1 MYIDENYVPHVED
14 IISILDVEPKTEK
27 VLEQVAA
34 ESSIG
39 TWTDIKTML
48 PEIPKR
54 LAPKVY
60 EIGEYVKIAY
70 KYESLDCSNIP
81 VFLASVC
88 GNIFGMK
95 VLEKLRVLDLIIP
108 TKMQQLYKGPQ
119 YGIEGIRN
127 TLKIYDR
134 PLCGTIV
141 KPKVGLPTEYHARV
155 AYEAW
160 VGGVDI
166 VKDDE
171 NLGSQV
177 FNQFEDRLYKTLEM
191 RDKAQEETGEKKMY
205 MINITA
211 PYREM
216 VRRAQMVEDAGNEY
230 MMVDVVCVGF
240 SALQSLREEGFKLIL
255 HAHRAMH
262 AAMTRSKDFGIS
274 MLTLA
279 KLYRLIG
286 VDQLHIGTIVGKME
300 GDAKEVLQIRDA
312 ITKDEVEEFGEIQ
325 KWVLKPVMPVSSGGL
340 HPGHVPDLY
349 KYFGKDVI
357 MQFGGGIHGHPNG
370 TQAGARAVRQAIDAT
385 LQGIPLEEYAK
396 DHEELRK
403 ALEKWKGVKF

>member
-1 MYIDENYVPHVED
+1 
-14 IISILDVEPKTEK
+14 
-27 VLEQVAA
+27 
-34 ESSIG
+34 
-39 TWTDIKTML
+39 
-48 PEIPKR
+48 
-54 LAPKVY
+54 
-60 EIGEYVKIAY
+60 
-70 KYESLDCSNIP
+70 
-81 VFLASVC
+81 
-88 GNIFGMK
+88 MK

-403 ALEKWKGVKF
+403 ALMILPKKEDFTLILMLKNNMSKNLGDCMFMG